1 MLTLTILW
9 AVGATV
15 TFVGL
20 RQSFGDGGV
29 QWGASALWPVFLP
42 CVLIAGVLKQF
53 EDVADAPEYDVHAA
67 GSRVVSWSANA
78 GCTLDPRGH
87 GSRSL
92 QNADAAQL
100 PIGLKAANSEGPAIH
115 SAAG

>member
-20 RQSFGDGGV
+20 RQSFCDGRV

-53 EDVADAPEYDVHAA
+53 EDVADAPEYDIHAA
-67 GSRVVSWSANA
+67 GSRVVPWSANVGFA
-78 GCTLDPRGH
+78 LGADGH
-87 GSRSL
+87 VSRSL
-92 QNADAAQL
+92 QNADAEYL

-115 SAAG
+115 SATS

>member
-15 TFVGL
+15 TYVVL
-20 RQSFGDGGV
+20 QQSFCDGRV
-29 QWGASALWPVFLP
+29 QWAASALWPVLLP

-53 EDVADAPEYDVHAA
+53 EDVADAPEYDIHAA
-67 GSRVVSWSANA
+67 GSRVVSWSANV
-78 GCTLDPRGH
+78 GLTLDADGH
-87 GSRSL
+87 VSRSH
-92 QNADAAQL
+92 QNADAEYL
-100 PIGLKAANSEGPAIH
+100 PIGLKVANSEVPAIH